1 MNDYKRGDVVLIDNP
16 IRPDSHLQGGRRPW
30 VIVQNDKGNFYSP
43 TTIAVPLS
51 TKIKKKLPTHAF
63 INPCGLDHPSI
74 ALCEHV
80 RAFDVSDK
88 WRYLC
93 TVPADQMRRVDAAL
107 YYTFFY
113 R

>member
-1 MNDYKRGDVVLIDNP
+1 MNKYRRGDIVLIDNP
-16 IRPDSHLQGGRRPW
+16 IRPDSYLQGGRRPW

-63 INPCGLDHPSI
+63 IDYCGIDHPSI
-74 ALCEHV
+74 ACCEQV
-80 RAFDVSDK
+80 RTFDVSNH
-88 WRYLC
+88 WRYLG
-93 TVPADQMRRVDAAL
+93 TLPPDQMHRIDRAL
-107 YYTFFY
+107 SRAFFY

>member
-1 MNDYKRGDVVLIDNP
+1 MNKYRRGDIVLIDNP
-16 IRPDSHLQGGRRPW
+16 IRPDSYLQGGRRPW

-63 INPCGLDHPSI
+63 IDYCGIDHPSI
-74 ALCEHV
+74 ACCEQV
-80 RAFDVSDK
+80 RTFDVSSH
-88 WRYLC
+88 WQYIGTL
-93 TVPADQMRRVDAAL
+93 PPDQMRRIDRAL
-107 YYTFFY
+107 SRAFFY